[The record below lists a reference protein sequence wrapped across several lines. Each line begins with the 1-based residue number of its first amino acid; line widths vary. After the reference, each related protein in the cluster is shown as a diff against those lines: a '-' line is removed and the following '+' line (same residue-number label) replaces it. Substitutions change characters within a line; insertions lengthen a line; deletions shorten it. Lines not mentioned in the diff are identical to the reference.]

1 MSGVD
6 GQSENLLRIRADC
19 NQRNQDGGRHGERP
33 RVTHAGSGRN
43 TLRRVLPSV
52 WPVPITRALMSANPT
67 KMAVLETADRDRLL
81 RRLVGCFAAAAFVAF
96 GLAITTSVWQRTL
109 GHFDPVTLAQDA
121 PR

>member
-1 MSGVD
+1 MSVVD
-6 GQSENLLRIRADC
+6 GQPENLLRIRADC
-19 NQRNQDGGRHGERP
+19 NQRNQTGERHGEWT
-33 RVTHAGSGRN
+33 RVTQVASGRN
-43 TLRRVLPSV
+43 TLRRVLPSA
-52 WPVPITRALMSANPT
+52 WPAPITRVLMSANPT
-67 KMAVLETADRDRLL
+67 ESAAVDIVQRDRLL